1 MCNICILYFA
11 IINYTHFSFTLFALS
26 LEYLY
31 AIMQYLNALILFYP
45 LHFSQIFV
53 VQHCMYIVHCKVFMQ
68 HFNIH
73 YMVLQPYK
81 FSTLSIFQYLCS
93 RFGMKIAKC
102 GGVGKTINY
111 FYPWSRDYSS
121 RGDGRN
127 PFAGIT
133 NSNNFISS
141 HFLNPS
147 NIFGCI

>member
-1 MCNICILYFA
+1 
-11 IINYTHFSFTLFALS
+11 
-26 LEYLY
+26 
-31 AIMQYLNALILFYP
+31 
-45 LHFSQIFV
+45 
-53 VQHCMYIVHCKVFMQ
+53 
-68 HFNIH
+68 
-73 YMVLQPYK
+73 MVLQPYK

-133 NSNNFISS
+133 NSNNFMSS
-141 HFLNPS
+141 HFLS
-147 NIFGCI
+147 STQAIFLVAFEIFYDKIFNFLC